1 LLTFAQLH
9 FHPESSFP
17 QGEVAE
23 KDQAHLSYG
32 NNPLHDAARD
42 GDLVLLEKILKRV
55 PGTFTDNRC
64 NYSFLTENI

>member
-1 LLTFAQLH
+1 LLSFISILIPA
-9 FHPESSFP
+9 FP

-64 NYSFLTENI
+64 HYFMSD